1 MGRNSQEGPGH
12 GPARTDSTP
21 VKTGEITLSE
31 LAVADILEQADWY
44 EARAGHIG
52 KTRGEGGKFNA
63 VAHVSRAKRRST
75 LRF

>member
-1 MGRNSQEGPGH
+1 M
-12 GPARTDSTP
+12 
-21 VKTGEITLSE
+21 KTGEITLSE

-52 KTRGEGGKFNA
+52 KTMGEGGKFNA

-75 LRF
+75 LQF